1 MGSMYERGLS
11 SLFRQPSAVLRE
23 RLTPRQLDVL
33 ELLCEGLP
41 NKLIGRRLNISS
53 ATVKIHVA
61 SILQALNVSS
71 RLQAVIVACSLGL
84 ELRSATPEP
93 LRTQTVPAR
102 NHRSALRLVPD
113 VNDAPRWP
121 SAVSARS
128 PAAVAG

>member
-1 MGSMYERGLS
+1 MGNMYEMGLS
-11 SLFRQPSAVLRE
+11 SLFRQPSVALRE

-61 SILQALNVSS
+61 SVLRALNVAS

-84 ELRSATPEP
+84 ELSSATPEP
-93 LRTQTVPAR
+93 LRTHTVPVR
-102 NHRSALRLVPD
+102 NHRSVLRLVPD
-113 VNDAPRWP
+113 VNHARRLRP
-121 SAVSARS
+121 AVSERS
-128 PAAVAG
+128 LAAVAG

>member
-1 MGSMYERGLS
+1 MGSLYEMGLS
-11 SLFRQPSAVLRE
+11 SLFREPSAALRE

-84 ELRSATPEP
+84 ELRSAAPGP
-93 LRTQTVPAR
+93 TQTVPAR
-102 NHRSALRLVPD
+102 NHRSVLRLVPD

-121 SAVSARS
+121 
-128 PAAVAG
+128 AAVAG